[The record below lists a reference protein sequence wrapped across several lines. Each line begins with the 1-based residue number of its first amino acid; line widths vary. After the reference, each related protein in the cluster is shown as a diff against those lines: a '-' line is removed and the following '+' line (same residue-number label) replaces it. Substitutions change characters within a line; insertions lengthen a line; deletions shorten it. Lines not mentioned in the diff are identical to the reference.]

1 MRGDQRLT
9 GGRDVPGF
17 GYAHGCPRKI
27 HDGIGIASSYQ
38 VGNPGAIKARRDPAD
53 RPTTG
58 RDRCLLGRR
67 GDFRHSAAAGGRGQP
82 RPNHWTAEDF
92 RGHHCKHLEESRR
105 LRPASTEQAMTR
117 PPKRSMFAGDG
128 VAAPLQHATF
138 RRIWLA
144 SLLSN
149 LGLLIQAVGAA
160 WAMTQMT
167 SSADK
172 VALVQTA
179 LMLPVMLISM
189 PAGAIADMYD
199 RRIVALI
206 SLAIALSGATALTVL
221 AWLGLVTPETL
232 LALCFVV
239 GSGMA
244 LFGPAWQSSV
254 TEQVPPETLP
264 SAVALNGIS
273 YNIARSFGP
282 AIGGIVVAA
291 AGAVAAFAANA
302 VLYLPLLIVL
312 FLWRRTSQPSRLPRE
327 RLNRAI
333 VSGVRYI
340 ANSPAIKIVL
350 TRTLVTGLIGGSVSA
365 LMPLVAR
372 DLLHGGAQTYG
383 IMLGAFGMGAVIGA
397 LNITEVRKRMSG
409 EAAIRACA
417 LSMGGAI
424 AAVALSRE
432 PVLTAAALVIAGA
445 VWMLAV
451 ALFNI
456 GVQLSA
462 PRWVAGRS
470 LAAFQ
475 ASIAGGIA
483 IGSWGWGR
491 LTDAVG
497 VEAALLVSAALML
510 ASPLLGLWLQMPRI
524 GARNEDAEVLA
535 DPEVQ
540 LSLTARSGPLVVEIE
555 YRVAQDNARAF
566 HNVMQEVQLSRQRN
580 GAYGWSIARDIAD
593 PELWTERYHC
603 PTWLDYLRQRNRSTQ
618 SERALHQRAIGFHL
632 GPDPVRVRRMLERP
646 FGSVRWK
653 EDTPDRAVSEV
664 LPVTSSAA
672 GGST

>member
-1 MRGDQRLT
+1 M
-9 GGRDVPGF
+9 
-17 GYAHGCPRKI
+17 
-27 HDGIGIASSYQ
+27 
-38 VGNPGAIKARRDPAD
+38 
-53 RPTTG
+53 
-58 RDRCLLGRR
+58 
-67 GDFRHSAAAGGRGQP
+67 
-82 RPNHWTAEDF
+82 
-92 RGHHCKHLEESRR
+92 
-105 LRPASTEQAMTR
+105 TEQ
-117 PPKRSMFAGDG
+117 PKASIFAADS
-128 VAAPLQHATF
+128 VMAPLRHGVF

-144 SLLSN
+144 SLVSN
-149 LGLLIQAVGAA
+149 LGLLIQGVGAA

-179 LMLPVMLISM
+179 LMLPIMLISM

-199 RRIVALI
+199 RRIVALV
-206 SLAIALSGATALTVL
+206 SLGIALTGATALAVM
-221 AWLGLVTPETL
+221 AWLNLVTPNTL
-232 LALCFVV
+232 LAFCFIV
-239 GSGMA
+239 GCGMA

-254 TEQVPPETLP
+254 SEQVPAENLP
-264 SAVALNGIS
+264 AAVALNGIS

-282 AIGGIVVAA
+282 AIGGVIVAT

-302 VLYLPLLIVL
+302 LLYIPLLVVL
-312 FLWRRTSQPSRLPRE
+312 FLWRRSSEPSRLPRE
-327 RLNRAI
+327 RLNRAM

-340 ANSPAIKIVL
+340 ANSPSIRIVL
-350 TRTLVTGLIGGSVSA
+350 TRTLVTGMIGGSVMA
-365 LMPLVAR
+365 LMPLIAR
-372 DLLHGGAQTYG
+372 DLLQGGAQTYG

-397 LNITEVRKRMSG
+397 LNIAELRKRMSG
-409 EAAIRACA
+409 EAAIRACTI
-417 LSMGGAI
+417 SMAGAI
-424 AAVALSRE
+424 TAVALSRQ
-432 PVLTAAALVIAGA
+432 PVLTAAALVVAGA
-445 VWMLAV
+445 VWMAAV

-483 IGSWGWGR
+483 MGSWGWGY
-491 LTDAVG
+491 LTDLAG
-497 VEAALLVSAALML
+497 VQTALLVSAAMMF
-510 ASPLLGLWLQMPRI
+510 ASPLLGLWLRMPPV

-535 DPEVQ
+535 DPEVR
-540 LSLTARSGPLVVEIE
+540 LSLTGRSGPLVVEIE
-555 YRVAQDNARAF
+555 YRVDQENARGF

-618 SERALHQRAIGFHL
+618 SERALHQRAMDFHL
-632 GPDPVRVRRMLERP
+632 GPDPIRVRRMLERP

-653 EDTPDRAVSEV
+653 EDTPDRAANEV
-664 LPVTSSAA
+664 LPVATAA
-672 GGST
+672 GSST

>member
-1 MRGDQRLT
+1 MTEPSKSSLRAADGLT
-9 GGRDVPGF
+9 
-17 GYAHGCPRKI
+17 
-27 HDGIGIASSYQ
+27 
-38 VGNPGAIKARRDPAD
+38 
-53 RPTTG
+53 
-58 RDRCLLGRR
+58 
-67 GDFRHSAAAGGRGQP
+67 
-82 RPNHWTAEDF
+82 
-92 RGHHCKHLEESRR
+92 
-105 LRPASTEQAMTR
+105 
-117 PPKRSMFAGDG
+117 
-128 VAAPLQHATF
+128 APLRHTLF
-138 RRIWLA
+138 RRIWIA

-149 LGLLIQAVGAA
+149 LGLMIQSVGAA

-167 SSADK
+167 ATADK

-179 LMLPVMLISM
+179 LMLPIMLISM
-189 PAGAIADMYD
+189 PAGAVADMYD
-199 RRIVALI
+199 RRIVSLV
-206 SLAIALSGATALTVL
+206 SLAIALAGATCLTVL
-221 AWLGLVTPETL
+221 SWSGAVTPNIL
-232 LALCFVV
+232 LAFCFII

-244 LFGPAWQSSV
+244 LFGPAWQASV
-254 TEQVPPETLP
+254 SEQVPAETLP

-302 VLYLPLLIVL
+302 LFYIPLMIAL
-312 FLWRRTSQPSRLPRE
+312 FLWRRVSEPARLPRE

-340 ANSPAIKIVL
+340 ANSPSIRIVL
-350 TRTLVTGLIGGSVSA
+350 TRTLVTGIAGGSVSA

-397 LNITEVRKRMSG
+397 LNIGNMRRRMKG
-409 EAAIRACA
+409 EAAIRLCA
-417 LSMGGAI
+417 LVMGIAI
-424 AAVALSRE
+424 VAVAASRQ
-432 PVLTAAALVIAGA
+432 PVLTAAALVVAGS

-483 IGSWGWGR
+483 MGSWGWGR
-491 LTDAVG
+491 LADVVG
-497 VEAALLVSAALML
+497 VEGALIASGIVMFV
-510 ASPLLGLWLQMPRI
+510 SPLLGRWIRMPPVGDRDE
-524 GARNEDAEVLA
+524 ASELLA

-540 LSLTARSGPLVVEIE
+540 LPVTARSGPIIIEIE
-555 YRVAQDNARAF
+555 YRVDPRRARTF
-566 HNVMQEVQLSRQRN
+566 YRLMQMIELSRKRN
-580 GAYGWSIARDIAD
+580 GAYGWSIARDLAD
-593 PELWTERYHC
+593 PELWTERFHC

-618 SERALHQRAIGFHL
+618 SERNLVRRAMAFHQGTE
-632 GPDPVRVRRMLERP
+632 PVKIRRMLERP
-646 FGSVRWK
+646 LGSVRWK
-653 EDTPDRAVSEV
+653 ETTPDRAPGDV
-664 LPVTSSAA
+664 LPVATPAGSS
-672 GGST
+672 T

>member
-1 MRGDQRLT
+1 M
-9 GGRDVPGF
+9 
-17 GYAHGCPRKI
+17 
-27 HDGIGIASSYQ
+27 
-38 VGNPGAIKARRDPAD
+38 
-53 RPTTG
+53 
-58 RDRCLLGRR
+58 
-67 GDFRHSAAAGGRGQP
+67 
-82 RPNHWTAEDF
+82 
-92 RGHHCKHLEESRR
+92 
-105 LRPASTEQAMTR
+105 TEQ
-117 PPKRSMFAGDG
+117 PKRSILAADG
-128 VAAPLQHATF
+128 VAAPLRHTIF

-144 SLLSN
+144 SLVSN

-199 RRIVALI
+199 RRIVALV
-206 SLAIALSGATALTVL
+206 SLSIALSGATALTVL
-221 AWLGLVTPETL
+221 AWLGLITPSTL
-232 LALCFVV
+232 LAFCFVV
-239 GSGMA
+239 GTGMA

-254 TEQVPPETLP
+254 SEQVPAETLP

-291 AGAVAAFAANA
+291 LGAVAAFAANA
-302 VLYLPLLIVL
+302 VLYLPLLVVL
-312 FLWRRTSQPSRLPRE
+312 FLWRRESKPSRLPRE
-327 RLNRAI
+327 RLNRAM
-333 VSGVRYI
+333 VSGARYI
-340 ANSPAIKIVL
+340 TNSPPIKIVL
-350 TRTLVTGLIGGSVSA
+350 ARTLVTGLIGGSISA
-365 LMPLVAR
+365 LMPLVVR

-397 LNITEVRKRMSG
+397 FNIGEIRKRLSG
-409 EAAIRACA
+409 EAAVRACA

-424 AAVALSRE
+424 AAVAMSHE
-432 PVLTAAALVIAGA
+432 PVLTAAALVVAGA
-445 VWMLAV
+445 AWMLAV

-475 ASIAGGIA
+475 ASISGGIA

-491 LTDAVG
+491 LTDAAG
-497 VEAALLVSAALML
+497 VETALLVSAGLML
-510 ASPLLGLWLQMPRI
+510 ISPLLGRWLQMPRV
-524 GARNEDAEVLA
+524 GARNEDAELLA

-540 LSLTARSGPLVVEIE
+540 MPLTARSGPLVVEIE

-603 PTWLDYLRQRNRSTQ
+603 PTWHDYLRQRNRSTQ
-618 SERALHQRAIGFHL
+618 SERALHQSAMNFHL

-653 EDTPDRAVSEV
+653 EETPDRTAHEV
-664 LPVTSSAA
+664 LPVASAA
-672 GGST
+672 AGSST

>member
-1 MRGDQRLT
+1 M
-9 GGRDVPGF
+9 
-17 GYAHGCPRKI
+17 
-27 HDGIGIASSYQ
+27 
-38 VGNPGAIKARRDPAD
+38 
-53 RPTTG
+53 
-58 RDRCLLGRR
+58 
-67 GDFRHSAAAGGRGQP
+67 
-82 RPNHWTAEDF
+82 
-92 RGHHCKHLEESRR
+92 
-105 LRPASTEQAMTR
+105 TET
-117 PPKRSMFAGDG
+117 PKRSMFPAQGL
-128 VAAPLQHATF
+128 AAPLRHSIF

-149 LGLLIQAVGAA
+149 LGLLIQGVGAA

-167 SSADK
+167 SAADK

-179 LMLPVMLISM
+179 LMLPIMLISM

-206 SLAIALSGATALTVL
+206 SLSIALTSATGLAVL
-221 AWLGLVTPETL
+221 AWLGLVTPNIL
-232 LALCFVV
+232 LAFCFIV
-239 GSGMA
+239 GSGNA
-244 LFGPAWQSSV
+244 LFGPAWQASV
-254 TEQVPPETLP
+254 SEQVPTETLP

-282 AIGGIVVAA
+282 AIGGIIVAS

-302 VLYLPLLIVL
+302 ILYVPLLIVL
-312 FLWRRTSQPSRLPRE
+312 FLWRRTTEPSRLPRE
-327 RLNRAI
+327 QLRRAI
-333 VSGVRYI
+333 ISGVRYI
-340 ANSPAIKIVL
+340 SNSPSVRIVL
-350 TRTLVTGLIGGSVSA
+350 TRTLVTGIAGGSISA

-397 LNITEVRKRMSG
+397 LNIGAVRKWLSG
-409 EAAIRACA
+409 EAAVRACA
-417 LSMGGAI
+417 LIMGAAI
-424 AAVALSRE
+424 AVVAVSRE
-432 PVLTAAALVIAGA
+432 PVLTAAALVVAGS

-483 IGSWGWGR
+483 VGSWGWGH

-497 VEAALLVSAALML
+497 VETTLLISGAAMFL
-510 ASPLLGLWLQMPRI
+510 SPLLGLWITMPPV
-524 GARNEDAEVLA
+524 GGRNEAADVLA
-535 DPEVQ
+535 DPEVR
-540 LSLTARSGPLVVEIE
+540 LSLTGRSGPLVVEIE
-555 YRVAQDNARAF
+555 YRIDQDNARAF
-566 HNVMQEVQLSRQRN
+566 HGLMQEVQLSRQRN

-593 PELWTERYHC
+593 PEMWIERYHC

-618 SERALHQRAIGFHL
+618 SERALHQRAMAFHL

-646 FGSVRWK
+646 LGSVRSK
-653 EDTPDRAVSEV
+653 DESPDHAAAEV
-664 LPVTSSAA
+664 LPASTAVGSS
-672 GGST
+672 T

>member
-1 MRGDQRLT
+1 M
-9 GGRDVPGF
+9 
-17 GYAHGCPRKI
+17 K
-27 HDGIGIASSYQ
+27 
-38 VGNPGAIKARRDPAD
+38 
-53 RPTTG
+53 
-58 RDRCLLGRR
+58 
-67 GDFRHSAAAGGRGQP
+67 
-82 RPNHWTAEDF
+82 E
-92 RGHHCKHLEESRR
+92 
-105 LRPASTEQAMTR
+105 
-117 PPKRSMFAGDG
+117 PPKRLMLSGDG
-128 VAAPLQHATF
+128 VAAPLRHAVF

-149 LGLLIQAVGAA
+149 LGLLIQGVGAA

-179 LMLPVMLISM
+179 LMLPIMLISM

-199 RRIVALI
+199 RRVVALG
-206 SLAIALSGATALTVL
+206 SLCFALTGATALAVM
-221 AWLGLVTPETL
+221 AWLNLVTPNIL
-232 LALCFVV
+232 LAFCFVV
-239 GSGMA
+239 GCGMA

-254 TEQVPPETLP
+254 SEQVPAEHLP
-264 SAVALNGIS
+264 AAVALNGIS

-282 AIGGIVVAA
+282 AIGGVIVAT

-302 VLYLPLLIVL
+302 LLYIPLLIVL
-312 FLWRRTSQPSRLPRE
+312 FLWRRNSEPSRLPRE

-340 ANSPAIKIVL
+340 ANSPSIRIVL
-350 TRTLVTGLIGGSVSA
+350 TRTLVTGIIGGSVMA
-365 LMPLVAR
+365 LMPLIAR
-372 DLLHGGAQTYG
+372 DLLNGGAQTYG

-397 LNITEVRKRMSG
+397 LNIGTLRRQMSG
-409 EAAIRACA
+409 EAAIRACTI
-417 LSMGGAI
+417 SMAGAI
-424 AAVALSRE
+424 TAVALSRQ
-432 PVLTAAALVIAGA
+432 PVLTAAALVVAGA
-445 VWMLAV
+445 VWMAAV

-483 IGSWGWGR
+483 IGSWGWGY
-491 LTDAVG
+491 LTDLAG
-497 VEAALLVSAALML
+497 VQTALLVSAAMML
-510 ASPLLGLWLQMPRI
+510 VSPLLGLWLRMPPV

-535 DPEVQ
+535 DPEVR
-540 LSLTARSGPLVVEIE
+540 LSLTGRSGPLVVEIE
-555 YRVAQDNARAF
+555 YRVDQESARAF

-618 SERALHQRAIGFHL
+618 SERALHQRAMDFHL

-653 EDTPDRAVSEV
+653 EDTPDRAASEV
-664 LPVTSSAA
+664 LPVATAA
-672 GGST
+672 GSST

>member
-1 MRGDQRLT
+1 MTDQ
-9 GGRDVPGF
+9 
-17 GYAHGCPRKI
+17 
-27 HDGIGIASSYQ
+27 
-38 VGNPGAIKARRDPAD
+38 
-53 RPTTG
+53 
-58 RDRCLLGRR
+58 
-67 GDFRHSAAAGGRGQP
+67 
-82 RPNHWTAEDF
+82 
-92 RGHHCKHLEESRR
+92 
-105 LRPASTEQAMTR
+105 
-117 PPKRSMFAGDG
+117 PKRSRLATEGI
-128 VAAPLQHATF
+128 AAPLRHAVF

-144 SLLSN
+144 SLVSN
-149 LGLLIQAVGAA
+149 LGILIQGVGAA

-179 LMLPVMLISM
+179 LMLPIMLIAM
-189 PAGAIADMYD
+189 PAGAIADMHD
-199 RRIVALI
+199 RRIVALV
-206 SLAIALSGATALTVL
+206 SLGIALVGATVLTVL
-221 AWLGLVTPETL
+221 AWLGLVTPNIL

-244 LFGPAWQSSV
+244 LFGPAWQASV
-254 TEQVPPETLP
+254 SEQVPAETLP
-264 SAVALNGIS
+264 AAVALNGIS

-282 AIGGIVVAA
+282 AVGGIVVAT
-291 AGAVAAFAANA
+291 AGAVAAFAVNA
-302 VLYLPLLIVL
+302 VLYLPLMVVL
-312 FLWRRTSQPSRLPRE
+312 FLWNRTHEPSRLPRE

-340 ANSPAIKIVL
+340 ANSPSIRVVL
-350 TRTLVTGLIGGSVSA
+350 IRTLVTGVIGGSISS

-383 IMLGAFGMGAVIGA
+383 IMLGAFGMGAVFGA
-397 LNITEVRKRMSG
+397 LNISEVRRRMSG
-409 EAAIRACA
+409 EAAVRACTISLA
-417 LSMGGAI
+417 GAI
-424 AAVALSRE
+424 AAVAMSNSAI
-432 PVLTAAALVIAGA
+432 LTAIALVLAGA

-483 IGSWGWGR
+483 MGSWGWGH
-491 LTDAVG
+491 LTDIAG
-497 VEAALLVSAALML
+497 VEIALLTSAGLML
-510 ASPLLGLWLQMPRI
+510 LSPLLGIWLRMPPV
-524 GARNEDAEVLA
+524 GARNEDATELLA
-535 DPEVQ
+535 DPEVR
-540 LSLTARSGPLVVEIE
+540 LSLTGRSGPLVVEIE
-555 YRVAQDNARAF
+555 YRVAQDSARAF

-603 PTWLDYLRQRNRSTQ
+603 PTWLDYLRQRSRATQ
-618 SERALHQRAIGFHL
+618 SERALHQRAIDFHL
-632 GPDPVRVRRMLERP
+632 GPGPIRVRRMLERP

-653 EDTPDRAVSEV
+653 EDTPDRAANEV
-664 LPVTSSAA
+664 LPVVATAA
-672 GGST
+672 GSST

>member
-1 MRGDQRLT
+1 M
-9 GGRDVPGF
+9 
-17 GYAHGCPRKI
+17 
-27 HDGIGIASSYQ
+27 
-38 VGNPGAIKARRDPAD
+38 
-53 RPTTG
+53 
-58 RDRCLLGRR
+58 
-67 GDFRHSAAAGGRGQP
+67 
-82 RPNHWTAEDF
+82 
-92 RGHHCKHLEESRR
+92 
-105 LRPASTEQAMTR
+105 TE
-117 PPKRSMFAGDG
+117 PPKRSMFAADS
-128 VAAPLQHATF
+128 VAAPLRHTVF

-144 SLLSN
+144 SLVSN
-149 LGLLIQAVGAA
+149 LGLLIQGVGAA

-179 LMLPVMLISM
+179 LMLPIMLISM

-199 RRIVALI
+199 RRVVALLSLSI
-206 SLAIALSGATALTVL
+206 SLAGATALAAM
-221 AWLGLVTPETL
+221 AWLGLVTPNIL
-232 LALCFVV
+232 LAFCFIV
-239 GSGMA
+239 GCGMA

-254 TEQVPPETLP
+254 SEQVPPETLP

-282 AIGGIVVAA
+282 AIGGIVVAT

-302 VLYLPLLIVL
+302 LLYIPLLIVL
-312 FLWRRTSQPSRLPRE
+312 FLWRRVSEPSRLPRE
-327 RLNRAI
+327 KLSRAM

-340 ANSPAIKIVL
+340 ANSPSIRIVL
-350 TRTLVTGLIGGSVSA
+350 TRTLVTGLPGGSVSA

-383 IMLGAFGMGAVIGA
+383 IMLGAFGMGAVVGA
-397 LNITEVRKRMSG
+397 LNIAEVRKRLSG
-409 EAAIRACA
+409 EASVRTCA
-417 LSMGGAI
+417 LIMGVAI
-424 AAVALSRE
+424 ALVAVSRE
-432 PVLTAAALVIAGA
+432 PVLTAAALVVAGA

-475 ASIAGGIA
+475 AAIAGGIA

-491 LTDAVG
+491 LTDAAG
-497 VEAALLVSAALML
+497 VETALLVSAALMF
-510 ASPLLGLWLQMPRI
+510 ASPLLGRWLKMPPVD
-524 GARNEDAEVLA
+524 ARTEAAELLA
-535 DPEVQ
+535 DPEVR
-540 LSLTARSGPLVVEIE
+540 LPLTGRSGPLVVEIE
-555 YRVAQDNARAF
+555 YRVDQENARAF

-603 PTWLDYLRQRNRSTQ
+603 PTWLDYLRQRNRATQ
-618 SERALHQRAIGFHL
+618 SERALHQRAIDFHL
-632 GPDPVRVRRMLERP
+632 GPEPIRVRRMLERP

-653 EDTPDRAVSEV
+653 EDTPDRAANEV
-664 LPVTSSAA
+664 LPVVATAA
-672 GGST
+672 GSST

>member
-1 MRGDQRLT
+1 M
-9 GGRDVPGF
+9 
-17 GYAHGCPRKI
+17 K
-27 HDGIGIASSYQ
+27 
-38 VGNPGAIKARRDPAD
+38 
-53 RPTTG
+53 
-58 RDRCLLGRR
+58 
-67 GDFRHSAAAGGRGQP
+67 
-82 RPNHWTAEDF
+82 E
-92 RGHHCKHLEESRR
+92 
-105 LRPASTEQAMTR
+105 
-117 PPKRSMFAGDG
+117 PPKRSMLSGDG
-128 VAAPLQHATF
+128 VAAPLRHAVF

-149 LGLLIQAVGAA
+149 LGLLIQGVGAA

-179 LMLPVMLISM
+179 LMLPIMLISM

-199 RRIVALI
+199 RRVVALG
-206 SLAIALSGATALTVL
+206 SLCFALTGATALAVM
-221 AWLGLVTPETL
+221 AWLNLVTPNIL
-232 LALCFVV
+232 LAFCFVV
-239 GSGMA
+239 GCGMA

-254 TEQVPPETLP
+254 SEQVPAEHLP
-264 SAVALNGIS
+264 AAVALNGIS

-282 AIGGIVVAA
+282 AIGGVIVAT

-302 VLYLPLLIVL
+302 LLYIPLLIVL
-312 FLWRRTSQPSRLPRE
+312 FLWRRNSEPSRLPRE

-340 ANSPAIKIVL
+340 ANSPSIRIVL
-350 TRTLVTGLIGGSVSA
+350 TRTLVTGIIGGSVMA
-365 LMPLVAR
+365 LMPLIAR
-372 DLLHGGAQTYG
+372 DLLNGGAQTYG

-397 LNITEVRKRMSG
+397 LNIGALRRQMSG
-409 EAAIRACA
+409 EAAIRACTI
-417 LSMGGAI
+417 SMAGAI
-424 AAVALSRE
+424 TAVALSRQ
-432 PVLTAAALVIAGA
+432 PVLTAAALVVAGA
-445 VWMLAV
+445 VWMAAV

-483 IGSWGWGR
+483 IGSWGWGY
-491 LTDAVG
+491 LTDLAG
-497 VEAALLVSAALML
+497 VQTALLVSAAMML
-510 ASPLLGLWLQMPRI
+510 VSPLLGLWLRMPPV

-535 DPEVQ
+535 DPEVR
-540 LSLTARSGPLVVEIE
+540 LSLTGRSGPLVVEIE
-555 YRVAQDNARAF
+555 YRVDQESARAF

-618 SERALHQRAIGFHL
+618 SERALHQRAMDFHL

-653 EDTPDRAVSEV
+653 EDTPDRAASEV
-664 LPVTSSAA
+664 LPVATAA
-672 GGST
+672 GSST

>member
-1 MRGDQRLT
+1 MAADSGLSTGQARTFAGMSATPRGIR
-9 GGRDVPGF
+9 
-17 GYAHGCPRKI
+17 
-27 HDGIGIASSYQ
+27 
-38 VGNPGAIKARRDPAD
+38 D
-53 RPTTG
+53 RPGPAHAERVMT
-58 RDRCLLGRR
+58 DQPKHQMLAADSVMAPL
-67 GDFRHSAAAGGRGQP
+67 RHS
-82 RPNHWTAEDF
+82 
-92 RGHHCKHLEESRR
+92 
-105 LRPASTEQAMTR
+105 
-117 PPKRSMFAGDG
+117 
-128 VAAPLQHATF
+128 VF

-149 LGLLIQAVGAA
+149 LGLLIQGVGAA

-179 LMLPVMLISM
+179 LMLPIMLISM

-199 RRIVALI
+199 RRIVALV
-206 SLAIALSGATALTVL
+206 SLLIALSGATALTVL
-221 AWLGLVTPETL
+221 AWLGMVTPQIL
-232 LALCFVV
+232 LGSCFVV

-254 TEQVPPETLP
+254 SEQVPAETLP

-302 VLYLPLLIVL
+302 VLYIPLLIVL
-312 FLWRRTSQPSRLPRE
+312 FLWRRTSEPSRLPRE

-340 ANSPAIKIVL
+340 ANSPSIRIVL
-350 TRTLVTGLIGGSVSA
+350 ARTLVTGLIGGSVSA

-383 IMLGAFGMGAVIGA
+383 IMLGAFGIGAVFGA
-397 LNITEVRKRMSG
+397 LNIAEVRKRMSG
-409 EAAIRACA
+409 EAAVRACA
-417 LSMGGAI
+417 LCMGGAI
-424 AAVALSRE
+424 AAVALSRQ
-432 PVLTAAALVIAGA
+432 PVLTAAALVVAGA

-491 LTDAVG
+491 LTDAAG
-497 VEAALLVSAALML
+497 VETALLVSAGLMF
-510 ASPLLGLWLQMPRI
+510 ASPLLGLWLRMPPV

-535 DPEVQ
+535 DPEVR
-540 LSLTARSGPLVVEIE
+540 LLLTGRSGPLVVEIE
-555 YRVAQDNARAF
+555 YRVDQDSARAF

-618 SERALHQRAIGFHL
+618 SERALHQRAMDFHL

-653 EDTPDRAVSEV
+653 EDTPDRAAAEV
-664 LPVTSSAA
+664 LPVATAA
-672 GGST
+672 GSGT

>member
-1 MRGDQRLT
+1 M
-9 GGRDVPGF
+9 
-17 GYAHGCPRKI
+17 
-27 HDGIGIASSYQ
+27 
-38 VGNPGAIKARRDPAD
+38 
-53 RPTTG
+53 
-58 RDRCLLGRR
+58 
-67 GDFRHSAAAGGRGQP
+67 
-82 RPNHWTAEDF
+82 
-92 RGHHCKHLEESRR
+92 
-105 LRPASTEQAMTR
+105 TE
-117 PPKRSMFAGDG
+117 PPKRTMFAADG
-128 VAAPLQHATF
+128 VAAPLKHSAF

-149 LGLLIQAVGAA
+149 LGLLIQGVGAA

-167 SSADK
+167 ASADK

-199 RRIVALI
+199 RRIVALVSLSI
-206 SLAIALSGATALTVL
+206 SLSGATSLTVL
-221 AWLGLVTPETL
+221 AALGLITPQTL
-232 LALCFVV
+232 LAFCFVV
-239 GSGMA
+239 GCGMA

-254 TEQVPPETLP
+254 SEQVPTEVLP

-282 AIGGIVVAA
+282 AIGGIVVAT
-291 AGAVAAFAANA
+291 AGAVAAFACNA
-302 VLYLPLLIVL
+302 VLYLPLLVVL
-312 FLWRRTSQPSRLPRE
+312 FLWRRTSEPSRLPRE

-340 ANSPAIKIVL
+340 ANSPSIRIVL
-350 TRTLVTGLIGGSVSA
+350 ARTLVTGLIGGSVSA

-383 IMLGAFGMGAVIGA
+383 IMLGAFGVGAVIGA
-397 LNITEVRKRMSG
+397 LNIAEIRKRMSG
-409 EAAIRACA
+409 EAAVRACA
-417 LSMGGAI
+417 LSMAGAI

-432 PVLTAAALVIAGA
+432 PVLTAAALVVAGA

-483 IGSWGWGR
+483 IGSWCWGR
-491 LTDAVG
+491 LTDYAG
-497 VEAALLVSAALML
+497 VETALLVSAGLML
-510 ASPLLGLWLQMPRI
+510 LSPLLGLWLRMPRV

-540 LSLTARSGPLVVEIE
+540 LSLTGRSGPLVVEIE
-555 YRVAQDNARAF
+555 YRVAQENARAF
-566 HNVMQEVQLSRQRN
+566 HNVMQDVQLSRQRN

-618 SERALHQRAIGFHL
+618 SERALHQSAIAFHL
-632 GPDPVRVRRMLERP
+632 GPDPIRVRRMLERP

-653 EDTPDRAVSEV
+653 EETPDRAAAEV
-664 LPVTSSAA
+664 LPVATAA

>member
-1 MRGDQRLT
+1 MT
-9 GGRDVPGF
+9 E
-17 GYAHGCPRKI
+17 PRK
-27 HDGIGIASSYQ
+27 
-38 VGNPGAIKARRDPAD
+38 
-53 RPTTG
+53 RPDSITAP
-58 RDRCLLGRR
+58 L
-67 GDFRHSAAAGGRGQP
+67 RHSI
-82 RPNHWTAEDF
+82 
-92 RGHHCKHLEESRR
+92 
-105 LRPASTEQAMTR
+105 
-117 PPKRSMFAGDG
+117 
-128 VAAPLQHATF
+128 F

-149 LGLLIQAVGAA
+149 LGILIQGVGAA
-160 WAMTQMT
+160 WAMTQMA
-167 SSADK
+167 SEADK

-189 PAGAIADMYD
+189 PAGAIADMHD
-199 RRIVALI
+199 RRIVALV
-206 SLAIALSGATALTVL
+206 SLMIALSGATTLTVL
-221 AWLGLVTPETL
+221 AWLNLVTPNIL

-254 TEQVPPETLP
+254 SEQVPTETLP
-264 SAVALNGIS
+264 AAVALNGIS

-282 AIGGIVVAA
+282 AIGGIVVAS

-302 VLYLPLLIVL
+302 VLYLPLLVVL
-312 FLWRRTSQPSRLPRE
+312 FLWNRVSEPSRLPRE

-340 ANSPAIKIVL
+340 TNSPSIRIVL
-350 TRTLVTGLIGGSVSA
+350 TRTMVTGIIGGSVSA

-397 LNITEVRKRMSG
+397 LNISEIRSRLSG
-409 EAAIRACA
+409 EAAIRVCA
-417 LSMGGAI
+417 LTMGAAI
-424 AAVALSRE
+424 AAVAVSKQ
-432 PVLTAAALVIAGA
+432 PVITAAALVVAGA
-445 VWMLAV
+445 VWMLAI

-483 IGSWGWGR
+483 IGSWCWGR
-491 LTDAVG
+491 ITDMGG
-497 VEAALLVSAALML
+497 VEMALLISAGLML
-510 ASPLLGLWLQMPRI
+510 LSPVLGIWLRMPPI
-524 GARNEDAEVLA
+524 GARNEDATDTLA
-535 DPEVQ
+535 DPEVRLQ
-540 LSLTARSGPLVVEIE
+540 LTGRSGPLVVEIE
-555 YRVAQDNARAF
+555 YRVSQDKARAF
-566 HNVMQEVQLSRQRN
+566 HNVMQDVQLSRQRN

-603 PTWLDYLRQRNRSTQ
+603 PTWLDFLRQRNRATQ
-618 SERALHQRAIGFHL
+618 IERELHQKAADFHIGAE
-632 GPDPVRVRRMLERP
+632 PIRVRRMLERP

-653 EDTPDRAVSEV
+653 DETPDRAAKEV
-664 LPVTSSAA
+664 IPVVATAA
-672 GGST
+672 GSST

>member
-1 MRGDQRLT
+1 M
-9 GGRDVPGF
+9 
-17 GYAHGCPRKI
+17 
-27 HDGIGIASSYQ
+27 
-38 VGNPGAIKARRDPAD
+38 
-53 RPTTG
+53 
-58 RDRCLLGRR
+58 
-67 GDFRHSAAAGGRGQP
+67 
-82 RPNHWTAEDF
+82 TAP
-92 RGHHCKHLEESRR
+92 SR
-105 LRPASTEQAMTR
+105 
-117 PPKRSMFAGDG
+117 RSMFAAEG
-128 VAAPLQHATF
+128 VAAPLRHSIF

-160 WAMTQMT
+160 WAMTQMA

-199 RRIVALI
+199 RRIV
-206 SLAIALSGATALTVL
+206 SLVSLSIALSGASALTVL
-221 AWLGLVTPETL
+221 AWLGLVTPQLL
-232 LALCFVV
+232 LAFCFIV

-244 LFGPAWQSSV
+244 LFGPAWQASV
-254 TEQVPPETLP
+254 TEQVPAETLP

-282 AIGGIVVAA
+282 AIGGIVVAT

-302 VLYLPLLIVL
+302 ILYIPLLVVL
-312 FLWRRTSQPSRLPRE
+312 FLWRRTSEPSRLPRE
-327 RLNRAI
+327 RLNRAM

-340 ANSPAIKIVL
+340 ANSPSIKIVL
-350 TRTLVTGLIGGSVSA
+350 ARTLVTGIIGGSVSA

-383 IMLGAFGMGAVIGA
+383 IMLGAFGMGAVLGA
-397 LNITEVRKRMSG
+397 LNIGEVRKRLGG

-417 LSMGGAI
+417 ISMGGAI
-424 AAVALSRE
+424 AAVGLSHE

-445 VWMLAV
+445 AWMLAV

-497 VEAALLVSAALML
+497 VEIALLVSGALML
-510 ASPLLGLWLQMPRI
+510 ASPLLGLWLRMPRV

-555 YRVAQDNARAF
+555 YRVAQENARAF

-580 GAYGWSIARDIAD
+580 GAYGWSVARDIAD

-618 SERALHQRAIGFHL
+618 SERALHQRAMDFHL
-632 GPDPVRVRRMLERP
+632 GPDPVRIRRMLERP

-653 EDTPDRAVSEV
+653 EDTPDRAASEV
-664 LPVTSSAA
+664 LPIASAAA